1 MRIRLRIKGD
11 SLRSLLISALVAGQL
26 ALGAQ
31 PVLAAALGPGEQ
43 TRIGAFG
50 GVQVRVP
57 LGGSRVEAPRASL
70 GIAPI
75 AHGRDLNGAGRTRIG
90 EGLQLSLEPNRPVEL
105 NLAGTRL
112 DRLGLAPAQ
121 QTPDGPRAG
130 VSTLGWVGIGV
141 GTLVV
146 LAGGFA
152 IWFEEA
158 MECDPGEC

>member
-1 MRIRLRIKGD
+1 MR
-11 SLRSLLISALVAGQL
+11 SVLISALVAGQL
-26 ALGAQ
+26 MLGAQ
-31 PVLAAALGPGEQ
+31 PALAATLGPGEQ

-57 LGGSRVEAPRASL
+57 LGGSRAEAPRASL

-75 AHGRDLNGAGRTRIG
+75 AHSQDQRGAGRTRIG
-90 EGLQLSLEPNRPVEL
+90 EGLALSLGPNRPVEL

-112 DRLGLAPAQ
+112 DRLGLAPARH
-121 QTPDGPRAG
+121 TPDGPRAG

-141 GTLVV
+141 GALVV
-146 LAGGFA
+146 VAGGFA